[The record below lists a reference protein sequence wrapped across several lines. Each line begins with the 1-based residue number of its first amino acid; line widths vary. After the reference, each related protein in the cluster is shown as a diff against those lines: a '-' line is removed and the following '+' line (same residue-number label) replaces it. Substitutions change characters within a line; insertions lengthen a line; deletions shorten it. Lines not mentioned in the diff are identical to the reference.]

1 MGDIEV
7 TICCVTFNH
16 AKYVRKCLDT
26 LVCQETNFKY
36 EILIHDDL
44 SQDGTI
50 GIIQEYAKKYP
61 DIIVPYIE
69 EENQYSKGNRAII
82 INLMLGLARGK
93 YIAICEGDDFWN
105 DEKKLQKQYDLLE
118 QNSDCVMCTHK
129 VRTVD
134 ETGQQ
139 IIAYIPKDYNE
150 KKVINGDWYVKHIL
164 ENDRHLFH
172 TSSMFF
178 RKSAMEKDFGN
189 IPPFM
194 TVAATEDR
202 VLFLYYGSKGNLIYL
217 PDEMSSYRSMS
228 EGSWSSK
235 MVKYRDRFYANDQ
248 DILEMIDGFN
258 KYTNY
263 KYKDSVYA
271 YETIVKFR
279 TLQYELNCKELCSKR
294 YEELFQT
301 LSKKEQIYFRICSK
315 IPLLGKSYRKLKKL
329 IKRQ

>member
-1 MGDIEV
+1 MRGIDV

-16 AKYVRKCLDT
+16 AKYVRKCLNS
-26 LVCQETNFKY
+26 LVCQKTDFMY

-50 GIIQEYAKKYP
+50 EIIKEYAEKYP

-69 EENQYSKGNRAII
+69 KENQYSKGNRAII
-82 INLMLGLARGK
+82 INLMIGLARGK

-105 DEKKLQKQYDLLE
+105 DEYKLQKQFDLLE
-118 QNSDCVMCTHK
+118 QNLDCVMSTHK

-134 ETGQQ
+134 ETGKQ
-139 IIAYIPKDYNE
+139 IIGYIPRDYSE
-150 KKVINGDWYVKHIL
+150 KKVINGNWYVKHIL

-178 RKSAMEKDFGN
+178 RKSAMEKDLEN
-189 IPPFM
+189 IPSFM

-202 VLFLYYGSKGNLIYL
+202 VLFLYYGSKGNIFYL

-228 EGSWSSK
+228 EGSWSSE
-235 MVKYRDRFYANDQ
+235 MVKYKDKSYANDQ
-248 DILEMIDGFN
+248 DILNMVQGFN
-258 KYTNY
+258 KYTKY
-263 KYKDSVYA
+263 KYKDSVYK
-271 YETIVKFR
+271 YETTLQFR
-279 TLQYELNCKELCSKR
+279 TLQYELNCKELCSER

-315 IPLLGKSYRKLKKL
+315 VPFLGKIYRKLKKL
-329 IKRQ
+329 VKRQ